1 MIVIQTLNQNPIE
14 DIKYA
19 AQATLGIVGHPEI
32 KDKGKWIRNVV
43 FAEHSIVDEARIR
56 ITDGA
61 CRSDVVSHL
70 VRHTKGYPRHYVESH
85 RPDWTKKPRPS
96 DPTTPRLYVSTWSVT
111 AFLAMGRQRLCKRA
125 AKATRNWALTVKNLL
140 STGKCGKNDADDEF
154 YTALSLAMVPTC
166 VYRGGCPEGKK
177 TCGYWTRMQ
186 EEYANESLQERAK
199 IYQKGVI
206 EWREN

>member
-1 MIVIQTLNQNPIE
+1 MISIRTLNENAVS
-14 DIKYA
+14 DMHYA
-19 AQATLGIVGHPEI
+19 AQATRGNAEYVPIRDI
-32 KDKGKWIRNVV
+32 AKWIRNVI
-43 FAEHSIVDEARIR
+43 FAEHSIVDEARLR
-56 ITDGA
+56 ITDDA

-96 DPTTPRLYVSTWSVT
+96 DPTTPRLYASTWPVT

-125 AKATRNWALTVKNLL
+125 AKATREWALTVKNLL
-140 STGKCGKNDADDEF
+140 LTGWYSKNDDDDEF
-154 YTALSLAMVPTC
+154 HRALSLAMVPTC

-199 IYQKGVI
+199 IYQRGAV
-206 EWREN
+206 EWNEN